1 MISKLT
7 KEEVQEVIQLGTMLN
22 PNFSKLFHIENL
34 NPNETIYLYKEN
46 NINKGFI
53 HIQNGLDIIDLLNII
68 VKPEYQ
74 NQGIGSV
81 LLKYI
86 IDNKQDKKIML
97 EVRSKNINAIKLYQ
111 KYDFKIINIRKN
123 YYKDDDAIIM
133 ERNQI

>member
-1 MISKLT
+1 MISELT

-34 NPNETIYLYKEN
+34 NPNETIYIYKEN
-46 NINKGFI
+46 NNIKGFI
-53 HIQNGLDIIDLLNII
+53 HTQNGLDIIDLLNII
-68 VKPEYQ
+68 VKSEFQ
-74 NQGIGSV
+74 NQGIGSI

-97 EVRSKNINAIKLYQ
+97 EVRSKNINAIKFYQ

-133 ERNQI
+133 ERN

>member
-7 KEEVQEVIQLGTMLN
+7 REEVQEVIQLGTMLN

-34 NPNETIYLYKEN
+34 NPNETIYIYKEN

-133 ERNQI
+133 ERN

>member
-22 PNFSKLFHIENL
+22 SNFSKLFHIENL
-34 NPNETIYLYKEN
+34 NPNETIYIYKEN

-68 VKPEYQ
+68 VKPKYQ

-133 ERNQI
+133 ERN

>member
-1 MISKLT
+1 MISKIT
-7 KEEVQEVIQLGTMLN
+7 NEDVQEVTKLGTILN
-22 PNFSKLFHIENL
+22 PNFTNLFHIENL
-34 NPNETIYLYKEN
+34 NPNETIFIFKEN
-46 NINKGFI
+46 NIIKGFI
-53 HIQNGLDIIDLLNII
+53 HIQNGLDIIELLNII
-68 VKPEYQ
+68 VKHEYQ

-86 IDNKQDKKIML
+86 IDNKQDNKIML

-133 ERNQI
+133 ERN

>member
-7 KEEVQEVIQLGTMLN
+7 KEEVQEVTQLGTMLN
-22 PNFSKLFHIENL
+22 TNFSKLFHIENL
-34 NPNETIYLYKEN
+34 NPNETIFIYKEN
-46 NINKGFI
+46 NNIKGFI
-53 HIQNGLDIIDLLNII
+53 HTQNGLDIIDLLNII

-74 NQGIGSV
+74 NQGIGSI

-86 IDNKQDKKIML
+86 INNKQNKKIML

-133 ERNQI
+133 ERN

>member
-34 NPNETIYLYKEN
+34 NLNETIYIYKEN

-68 VKPEYQ
+68 VKPKYQ

-133 ERNQI
+133 ERN

>member
-34 NPNETIYLYKEN
+34 NPNETIYIYKEN

-68 VKPEYQ
+68 VKPKYQ

-97 EVRSKNINAIKLYQ
+97 EVRSKNINAIRLYQ
-111 KYDFKIINIRKN
+111 KYDYLLFLMQLYLALIL
-123 YYKDDDAIIM
+123 
-133 ERNQI
+133 

>member
-34 NPNETIYLYKEN
+34 NPNETIYIYKEN

-123 YYKDDDAIIM
+123 YDKDDVAIIM
-133 ERNQI
+133 ERN

>member
-34 NPNETIYLYKEN
+34 NPNETIYVYKEN

-133 ERNQI
+133 ERN

>member
-34 NPNETIYLYKEN
+34 NPNETIYIYKEN

-86 IDNKQDKKIML
+86 INNKQDKKIML

-133 ERNQI
+133 ERN

>member
-34 NPNETIYLYKEN
+34 NPNETIYIYKEN

-53 HIQNGLDIIDLLNII
+53 HIQNGIDIIDLLNII
-68 VKPEYQ
+68 VKPEFQ
-74 NQGIGSV
+74 NQGIGSI
-81 LLKYI
+81 LQKYI
-86 IDNKQDKKIML
+86 IDNKEDKKIML

-133 ERNQI
+133 ERN

>member
-1 MISKLT
+1 VISKLT
-7 KEEVQEVIQLGTMLN
+7 NDDIQEVTKLGTILN
-22 PNFSKLFHIENL
+22 SNFTKLFHIENL
-34 NPNETIYLYKEN
+34 NPNETIYVYKEN
-46 NINKGFI
+46 NIIKGFV

-68 VKPEYQ
+68 VKPEYR
-74 NQGIGSV
+74 NHGIGSV

-133 ERNQI
+133 ERN

>member
-1 MISKLT
+1 VISKLT

-34 NPNETIYLYKEN
+34 NPNETIYIYKEN

-133 ERNQI
+133 ERN

>member
-7 KEEVQEVIQLGTMLN
+7 KEEVQEVIELGTMLN

-68 VKPEYQ
+68 VKPKFQ
-74 NQGIGSV
+74 NQGIGSI

-133 ERNQI
+133 ERN

>member
-1 MISKLT
+1 VISKLT

-34 NPNETIYLYKEN
+34 NSNETIYIYKEN

-53 HIQNGLDIIDLLNII
+53 HIQNGIDIIDLLNII
-68 VKPEYQ
+68 VKPEFQ
-74 NQGIGSV
+74 NQGIGSI

-133 ERNQI
+133 ERN

>member
-7 KEEVQEVIQLGTMLN
+7 NDDIQEVTKLGTILN
-22 PNFSKLFHIENL
+22 PNFTKLFHIENL
-34 NPNETIYLYKEN
+34 NPNETIYVYKEN
-46 NINKGFI
+46 NIIKGFI
-53 HIQNGLDIIDLLNII
+53 QIQNGLDIIDLLNII

-86 IDNKQDKKIML
+86 IDNKQSKKIML

-111 KYDFKIINIRKN
+111 KYDFKILNIRKN

-133 ERNQI
+133 ERN

>member
-34 NPNETIYLYKEN
+34 NPNETIYIYKEN

-53 HIQNGLDIIDLLNII
+53 YIQNGLDIIDLLNII

-133 ERNQI
+133 ERN

>member
-1 MISKLT
+1 MINKLT
-7 KEEVQEVIQLGTMLN
+7 KEEVQEVMQLGTMLN
-22 PNFSKLFHIENL
+22 PNFTKLFHIEKLNL
-34 NPNETIYLYKEN
+34 NETIFIYKEN
-46 NINKGFI
+46 NSIKGFI

-68 VKPEYQ
+68 VKPEYR

-133 ERNQI
+133 ERN

>member
-34 NPNETIYLYKEN
+34 NPNETIYIYKEN

-74 NQGIGSV
+74 NQGIGGV

-86 IDNKQDKKIML
+86 IDNKKDKKIML

-123 YYKDDDAIIM
+123 YYKDDNAIIM
-133 ERNQI
+133 ERN

>member
-34 NPNETIYLYKEN
+34 NLNETIFIYKEN
-46 NINKGFI
+46 NSIKGFI
-53 HIQNGLDIIDLLNII
+53 HIQNGLDIIDLLNIM
-68 VKPEYQ
+68 VKPEYR
-74 NQGIGSV
+74 NQGIGSA

-133 ERNQI
+133 ERN

>member
-7 KEEVQEVIQLGTMLN
+7 KEEVQEVIQLGIMLN

-34 NPNETIYLYKEN
+34 NPNETIFIYKEN
-46 NINKGFI
+46 NSIKGFI
-53 HIQNGLDIIDLLNII
+53 HIQNGLDIIDLLNIM
-68 VKPEYQ
+68 VKPEYR
-74 NQGIGSV
+74 NQGIGSA

-133 ERNQI
+133 ERN

>member
-34 NPNETIYLYKEN
+34 NPNETIYIYKEN
-46 NINKGFI
+46 NIIKGFI

-133 ERNQI
+133 ERN

>member
-111 KYDFKIINIRKN
+111 KYDFKIIKIRKN

-133 ERNQI
+133 ERN

>member
-111 KYDFKIINIRKN
+111 KYDFKIIKTT
-123 YYKDDDAIIM
+123 M
-133 ERNQI
+133 Q

>member
-7 KEEVQEVIQLGTMLN
+7 KEDVQEVIQLGTMLN

-34 NPNETIYLYKEN
+34 NPNETIYIYKEN

-133 ERNQI
+133 ERN

>member
-7 KEEVQEVIQLGTMLN
+7 KEEVQEVILLGTMLN

-34 NPNETIYLYKEN
+34 NPNETIFIYKEN
-46 NINKGFI
+46 NNIKGFI
-53 HIQNGLDIIDLLNII
+53 HTQTGLDIIDLLNII

-74 NQGIGSV
+74 NQGIGSI

-86 IDNKQDKKIML
+86 IDNKQDKKLML

-133 ERNQI
+133 ERN

>member
-34 NPNETIYLYKEN
+34 NPNETIYIYKEN

-68 VKPEYQ
+68 VKPEFQ
-74 NQGIGSV
+74 NQGIGSI
-81 LLKYI
+81 LLKCI

-133 ERNQI
+133 ERN

>member
-22 PNFSKLFHIENL
+22 SNFSKLFHIEKL
-34 NPNETIYLYKEN
+34 NPNETIYIYKEN

-133 ERNQI
+133 ERN

>member
-7 KEEVQEVIQLGTMLN
+7 KEEVQEVTELGTMLN

-34 NPNETIYLYKEN
+34 NPNETIYIYKEN

-68 VKPEYQ
+68 VKPKYQ

-133 ERNQI
+133 ERN

>member
-7 KEEVQEVIQLGTMLN
+7 KEEVQEVILLGTMLN

-34 NPNETIYLYKEN
+34 NSNETIYIYKEN

-53 HIQNGLDIIDLLNII
+53 HVQNGLDIIDLLNII
-68 VKPEYQ
+68 VKPEFQ
-74 NQGIGSV
+74 NQGIGSI

-133 ERNQI
+133 ERN

>member
-1 MISKLT
+1 VISKLT

-34 NPNETIYLYKEN
+34 NSNETIYIYKEN

-53 HIQNGLDIIDLLNII
+53 HIQNGIDIIDLLNII
-68 VKPEYQ
+68 VKPEFQ
-74 NQGIGSV
+74 NQGIGSI

-123 YYKDDDAIIM
+123 YYKDDNAIIM
-133 ERNQI
+133 ERN

>member
-7 KEEVQEVIQLGTMLN
+7 KEEVQEVIQLGIMLN

-34 NPNETIYLYKEN
+34 NPNETIFIYKEN
-46 NINKGFI
+46 NSIKGFI
-53 HIQNGLDIIDLLNII
+53 HTQNGLDIIDLLNIM
-68 VKPEYQ
+68 VKPEYR
-74 NQGIGSV
+74 NQGIGSA

-133 ERNQI
+133 ERN

>member
-7 KEEVQEVIQLGTMLN
+7 KEEVQEVIELGTMLN

-34 NPNETIYLYKEN
+34 NPNETIYIYKEN

-68 VKPEYQ
+68 VKPEFQ
-74 NQGIGSV
+74 NQGIGSI

-133 ERNQI
+133 ERN

>member
-34 NPNETIYLYKEN
+34 NPNETIYIYKEN

-53 HIQNGLDIIDLLNII
+53 HIQNGLDIID
-68 VKPEYQ
+68 KPEYQ

-133 ERNQI
+133 ERN

>member
-7 KEEVQEVIQLGTMLN
+7 KEEVQEVTQLGTMLN

-34 NPNETIYLYKEN
+34 NPNETIFIYKEN
-46 NINKGFI
+46 NNIKGFI
-53 HIQNGLDIIDLLNII
+53 HTQNGLDIIDLLNII

-74 NQGIGSV
+74 NQGIGSI

-86 IDNKQDKKIML
+86 IDNKQDKKLML

-133 ERNQI
+133 ERN

>member
-7 KEEVQEVIQLGTMLN
+7 KEDVQEVTKLGTILN
-22 PNFSKLFHIENL
+22 PNFTNLFHIENL
-34 NPNETIYLYKEN
+34 NPNETIFIYKEN
-46 NINKGFI
+46 NIIKGFI
-53 HIQNGLDIIDLLNII
+53 HTQNGLDIIDLLNII

-74 NQGIGSV
+74 NHGIGSV

-133 ERNQI
+133 ERN

>member
-53 HIQNGLDIIDLLNII
+53 HIQNGLDIIDILNII

-133 ERNQI
+133 ERN